1 MSQELSRTTRLIVV
15 SIVLIAAILMIAVL
29 PFTIPGTLDK
39 IQHAQ
44 QVRYET
50 FLAEGN
56 PQAPLIQPTMALTGW
71 TFPLYMSMTMFA
83 GVILLFIAKALY
95 SGEKWARS
103 LTLVCLAIPSIGG
116 AYMLVPYLN
125 FVKEGFPPALYYMA
139 VGLIPYF
146 TVVLATKH
154 TIKQKLIDFWV
165 FLMLG
170 VSSAEAWSN
179 GHAAHRIIEG
189 HPARPFYAEG
199 IFILQPAR
207 NVSWIAVIFLVAA
220 IYLLAQRKKS
230 GWYAA
235 LFGGLNIAIVGFAT
249 QIVRTAT
256 YDYLYQGLM
265 GLAIVLTLLIP
276 YVKASL
282 IDEEEKL
289 ESSKNQGIASNI

>member
-1 MSQELSRTTRLIVV
+1 MPQEVSKTTRLIVV
-15 SIVLIAAILMIAVL
+15 SMVVIAAILMIAVL
-29 PFTIPGTLDK
+29 PFTIPDTLDK

-44 QVRYET
+44 QARYDQ

-71 TFPLYMSMTMFA
+71 TFPLYMSISMVA
-83 GVILLFIAKALY
+83 GAFLLFIAKPLY
-95 SGEKWARS
+95 NGEKWAKA
-103 LTLVCLAIPSIGG
+103 LTLVCLAMPSIGG

-125 FVKEGFPPALYYMA
+125 FVKVGFPPALYYMA

-146 TVVLATKH
+146 AVVLADNSS
-154 TIKQKLIDFWV
+154 IKQKAINFWV

-170 VSSAEAWSN
+170 VSAAEAWSN

-199 IFILQPAR
+199 IFILTPAR

-220 IYLLAQRKKS
+220 IYLLALRKKS

-235 LFGGLNIAIVGFAT
+235 LAGGLSISIVGFAT
-249 QIVRTAT
+249 QTVRTAT

-265 GLAIVLTLLIP
+265 GLAIVVTLLIP
-276 YVKASL
+276 YFKERLV
-282 IDEEEKL
+282 DEEQNL
-289 ESSKNQGIASNI
+289 EAIENKGLSL